1 MGSWL
6 MYLLQKKGLTQIINI
21 IFGQLAENS
30 ARTQNP
36 RQLNLSVHGRLS
48 FFKNFFPKSYRRNWK
63 FAYSNIR
70 FYHSWAKNLN
80 QKSF

>member
-48 FFKNFFPKSYRRNWK
+48 FFKTFFRRATAEIESLHILIYAFIILERK
-63 FAYSNIR
+63 I
-70 FYHSWAKNLN
+70 
-80 QKSF
+80 

>member
-1 MGSWL
+1 

-48 FFKNFFPKSYRRNWK
+48 FF
-63 FAYSNIR
+63 
-70 FYHSWAKNLN
+70 
-80 QKSF
+80 

>member
-21 IFGQLAENS
+21 IFGQLAEKS

-36 RQLNLSVHGRLS
+36 IHVS
-48 FFKNFFPKSYRRNWK
+48 
-63 FAYSNIR
+63 
-70 FYHSWAKNLN
+70 
-80 QKSF
+80 